1 MIENLEKVGILR
13 TDRIGEVL
21 LSTVVMDEIKNNFPK
36 AGFVYVTSSYSKE
49 ILLNRDEIDDIL
61 IFDTMYKRS
70 LKETYILARELKQKK
85 LDAIFVLNPHKLLHL
100 AAFIAGVKI
109 RVGYGKKWGDILLTN
124 CISDERDAA
133 QKPEIEYSRDLLK
146 SIGIKTS
153 ATNPKIVLTDDEKNE
168 GKKILS
174 FCGIKF
180 DNPII
185 AIHPMTSNLVKTWGE
200 SKYREIIR
208 RIQSELAVDVIIV
221 GSETERDD
229 INQVIRG
236 VLPEERNL
244 AGKTSIRDLASILQ
258 DVDIFLGNDS
268 GPMHIAATGKA
279 HVIAIFNLDG
289 GSSPLRWGPN
299 TNNASILCQTFSN
312 TEKDS
317 NNIRYY
323 NNLGVNIVFD
333 EIKNRLNK

>member
-1 MIENLEKVGILR
+1 MIKSLEKVGILR

-21 LSTVVMDEIKNNFPK
+21 LSTVVMDEIKDSFPK
-36 AGFVYVTSSYSKE
+36 ARFVYVTSPYSKD

-61 IFDTMYKRS
+61 IFDTMRKRS
-70 LKETYILARELKQKK
+70 LKEVYRLARELKEKK
-85 LDAIFVLNPHKLLHL
+85 LDIIFVLNPHKLLHL
-100 AAFIAGVKI
+100 AAFISRVKI
-109 RVGYGKKWGDILLTN
+109 RAGYRRKWGKFLLTN
-124 CISDERDAA
+124 SINDERNTA
-133 QKPEIEYSRDLLK
+133 QKAEVDYSRDLLK
-146 SIGIKTS
+146 SVGIKI
-153 ATNPKIVLTDDEKNE
+153 AKTNPKIVLTDDEKNE

-174 FCGIKF
+174 SCGVKF
-180 DNPII
+180 DNPVI

-208 RIQSELAVDVIIV
+208 RLKTELEADIIV
-221 GSETERDD
+221 VGAESERED

-236 VLPEERNL
+236 ILSEEKNL
-244 AGKTSIRDLASILQ
+244 AGKTNLRELASILQ

-268 GPMHIAATGKA
+268 GPMHIASTGRA
-279 HVIAIFNLDG
+279 YIVAIFNLDG

-299 TNNASILCQTFSN
+299 TNNASILCQTSSN
-312 TEKDS
+312 IEKSS
-317 NNIRYY
+317 NKIRYY